1 MKKLLPSLALLF
13 TLLLPASILA
23 VQPSIVSNSAGTG
36 DVGAF
41 RLKFMSQTFSTDSQA
56 WSNLNITLALA
67 NYNATSSGSFSLG
80 IYADSAGS
88 IGSLIGDFTSSNSAF
103 FTTPTG
109 LVGDNPT
116 DFQNILFQNNAV
128 TLSANTTYWVALNN
142 DTRQN
147 FSWAIYDG
155 TSTSGSGSYGLAWLG
170 NSSASVS
177 DLGGNLFATRVTGTP
192 STVPE
197 PSTYAL
203 FGVGALALVI
213 AYRRSRA

>member
-1 MKKLLPSLALLF
+1 MKKHLPSLALLF
-13 TLLLPASILA
+13 TLLLPASLLA

-36 DVGAF
+36 DVGAY
-41 RLKFMSQTFSTDSQA
+41 RINFMSQTFTTDSQA
-56 WSNLNITLALA
+56 WSNLNITLALV

-88 IGSLIGDFTSSNSAF
+88 IGSLIGGLTTSNSAF

-109 LVGDNPT
+109 LVGNDPT

-142 DTRQN
+142 DLRRN
-147 FSWAIYDG
+147 FSWAVYDG
-155 TSTSGSGSYGLAWLG
+155 SSTSGSGSYGMAWLG
-170 NSSASVS
+170 NSSDNVS
-177 DLGGNLFATRVTGTP
+177 DLGGNLFAMSVAGTA
-192 STVPE
+192 SVPE

-203 FGVGALALVI
+203 MGLGGLALLI
-213 AYRRSRA
+213 AYRRRTA